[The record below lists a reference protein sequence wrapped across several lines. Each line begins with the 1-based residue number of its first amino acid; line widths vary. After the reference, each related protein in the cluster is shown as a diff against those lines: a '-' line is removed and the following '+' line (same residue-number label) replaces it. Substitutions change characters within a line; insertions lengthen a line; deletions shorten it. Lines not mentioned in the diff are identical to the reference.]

1 MHSSSSNSNGNGST
15 LTNIVIGNKS
25 MKVLLDEATLE
36 ERIAEINTQITR
48 DYAGKELV
56 LVVVLKGS
64 IMFAA
69 DLCRHIQL
77 PLSMEFM
84 GLSSYGD
91 STESSG
97 VVRVTLD
104 LSKPVVG
111 KEVLIIEDIVDT
123 GLTMRYLLENMS
135 TRKPSNVRVCTL
147 LHKPSRSK
155 VDVILDYVGFTI
167 DDHFVVGYGLDY
179 EQKYRN
185 LSFIGYMTDEA

>member
-1 MHSSSSNSNGNGST
+1 MHSSSSNSNGNSGG
-15 LTNIVIGNKS
+15 LGDLVIGNKH

-36 ERIAEINTQITR
+36 QRIAEMGAQITR
-48 DYAGKELV
+48 DYEGKELV

-64 IMFAA
+64 ILFAA

-91 STESSG
+91 STDSSG

-104 LSKPVVG
+104 LSKPVAD

-135 TRKPSNVRVCTL
+135 TRKPANVKVCTL
-147 LHKPSRSK
+147 LHKPARTQ
-155 VDVILDYVGFTI
+155 VEVPMDYVGFTI
-167 DDHFVVGYGLDY
+167 DDQFVVGYGLDY
-179 EQKYRN
+179 QQKYRN
-185 LSFIGYMTDEA
+185 LSYIGYMTDEA

>member
-1 MHSSSSNSNGNGST
+1 MHSSSFNSNGGGNA
-15 LTNIVIGNKS
+15 LANLVIGEKH
-25 MKVLLDEATLE
+25 MKVLLDESTLQK
-36 ERIAEINTQITR
+36 RIAELGRQITR
-48 DYAGKELV
+48 DYDGTDLV

-64 IMFAA
+64 ILFAA
-69 DLCRHIQL
+69 DLCRHIHL
-77 PLSMEFM
+77 PLTMEFM

-91 STESSG
+91 STASSG

-104 LSKPVVG
+104 LSEPVAG

-135 TRKPSNVRVCTL
+135 TRRPNSVKVCTL
-147 LHKPSRSK
+147 LHKPARTK
-155 VDVILDYVGFTI
+155 VDVPLDYLGFTI

-185 LSFIGYMTDEA
+185 LDFIGYMSDEG